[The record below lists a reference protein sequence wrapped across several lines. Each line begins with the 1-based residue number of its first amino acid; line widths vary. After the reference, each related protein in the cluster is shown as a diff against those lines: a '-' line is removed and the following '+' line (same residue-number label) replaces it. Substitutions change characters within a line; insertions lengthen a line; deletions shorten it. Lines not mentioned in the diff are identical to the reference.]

1 MSILATYVSNNNCS
15 FMSSGMLCK
24 KCKMPPM
31 SNRINIVTCIFKIPI
46 ATRNKLISPSY
57 KYKSHLAIQQSEQN
71 EQSNRTNRKK
81 PKKAN
86 RKKPRNDISI
96 VDSAKYHTHQTEPS
110 YTRAATSNGMDL
122 EYNVN
127 NQSIM
132 YISLCTSSR

>member
-24 KCKMPPM
+24 KCKMPAM
-31 SNRINIVTCIFKIPI
+31 SSRINIVTCIFKIPI

-57 KYKSHLAIQQSEQN
+57 KYRSHLASETETESEQSET
-71 EQSNRTNRKK
+71 ERNRAKQKEIEGRQHSQPCQEPTRQ
-81 PKKAN
+81 AN
-86 RKKPRNDISI
+86 
-96 VDSAKYHTHQTEPS
+96 TS

>member
-57 KYKSHLAIQQSEQN
+57 KYKSHLAIKQSEQKETEKS
-71 EQSNRTNRKK
+71 EQKETE
-81 PKKAN
+81 
-86 RKKPRNDISI
+86 DISI